1 MMVCFGVPT
10 VAILVLRVLLQREN
24 KKRDMEYSRSGR
36 LDTDDSNND
45 LLDITDLENKDFR
58 YSF

>member
-24 KKRDMEYSRSGR
+24 KKRDMESSRSRR
-36 LDTDDSNND
+36 LDTDDSKND
-45 LLDITDLENKDFR
+45 LLDIMDLENKDFR